1 MKRLII
7 GGCVKN
13 VGHYLPHIFK
23 NIEILSHL
31 FTDVKVIFS
40 YDQSRDNTLQ
50 LIQQYM
56 QYNKNAVLI
65 MNNNQSPTRSIN
77 IANARNAIMNCIKN
91 SYPDYDLLCFI
102 DCDDIIN
109 SNFKPE
115 VFRKAIELYDQW
127 DALSFNREQY
137 YDIWALRYPPHM
149 LPCWSY
155 GSNSR
160 TVISLMTNEITE
172 ILKNLKENELH
183 QVMSA
188 FNGVG
193 LFKLNKFLNA
203 RFDGLYHHVNYKP
216 AYSFNFIPS
225 KDDCEWVNFYNNA
238 RKINQ
243 NLQVM
248 ISPLKPY

>member
-1 MKRLII
+1 M
-7 GGCVKN
+7 
-13 VGHYLPHIFK
+13 
-23 NIEILSHL
+23 
-31 FTDVKVIFS
+31 
-40 YDQSRDNTLQ
+40 
-50 LIQQYM
+50 
-56 QYNKNAVLI
+56 
-65 MNNNQSPTRSIN
+65 
-77 IANARNAIMNCIKN
+77 
-91 SYPDYDLLCFI
+91 PDYLQY
-102 DCDDIIN
+102 
-109 SNFKPE
+109 KPVPE
-115 VFRKAIELYDQW
+115 PGIL
-127 DALSFNREQY
+127 DAWLTS
-137 YDIWALRYPPHM
+137 
-149 LPCWSY
+149 
-155 GSNSR
+155 
-160 TVISLMTNEITE
+160 TNGLTTE

-203 RFDGLYHHVNYKP
+203 RFDGLYHHINYKP